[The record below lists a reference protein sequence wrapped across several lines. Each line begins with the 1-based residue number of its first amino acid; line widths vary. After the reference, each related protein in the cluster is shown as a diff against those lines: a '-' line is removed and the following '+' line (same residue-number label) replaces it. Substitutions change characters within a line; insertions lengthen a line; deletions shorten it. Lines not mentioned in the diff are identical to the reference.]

1 MKIRV
6 FCALIATVMM
16 LCTPLFVL
24 ADGADNMAPDGI
36 PSVAPFF
43 TDAYTVLS
51 SESNDRADYIT
62 VQTCSIASNSVGKVS
77 VTVMFDTN
85 AVMQKLGFTTL
96 RIQHW
101 NGSSWE
107 DVWTKTDQYAY
118 DTDSFAYMKTLSN
131 MSSNDYYRL
140 SVDLYAKKGFLQVQ
154 TKTLVT
160 SYIRCR

>member
-1 MKIRV
+1 MKKRV

-36 PSVAPFF
+36 PSADPYF
-43 TDAYTVLS
+43 TDAYTVLF

-62 VQTCSIASNSVGKVS
+62 IQNCTLTSNSVGKVS
-77 VTVMFDTN
+77 IAVSFSTN
-85 AVMQKLGFTTL
+85 AIMQKLGFTTL

-107 DVWTKTDQYAY
+107 DVWTKTDQYDY
-118 DTDSFAYMKTLSN
+118 STDYFAYVKTLSN